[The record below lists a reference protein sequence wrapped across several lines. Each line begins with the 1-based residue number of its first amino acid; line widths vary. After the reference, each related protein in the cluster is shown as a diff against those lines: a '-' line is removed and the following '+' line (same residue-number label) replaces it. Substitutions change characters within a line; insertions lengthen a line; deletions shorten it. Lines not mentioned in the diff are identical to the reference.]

1 MTRKFKMRPLAVG
14 IMLATG
20 AISTSAEEME
30 IGMGLFEPGNMGV
43 YIAPNAGYYIFDQD
57 NNNRVDDAVFYG
69 IDLGFQFNKYFAI
82 QAGYSWLDD
91 PEINTNHVR
100 DGYPHLLVDTDGLP
114 RRMGETVDAQLYRIE
129 GILNLDYGSQVTPYL
144 ALGYTKL
151 DQEPLF
157 PKNEVVGYNPNGSP
171 IFSADE
177 DTDDMVSAGGG
188 LKIKA
193 GNFRIS
199 GDLRALHSW
208 DNEDTDYTAGMSVG
222 YLFAAAEPAPV
233 IEEPTEVEPGDSDG
247 DGVYDEDDQCPGTP
261 PGVEVDS
268 VGCPIDSDRDGVAD
282 YLDKCPGTPFGARV
296 DTDGCPIELT
306 ETITRRIDVKFETD
320 KSYVQPQFYPQIEA
334 VAQIMREYVNT
345 TVTIEG
351 HTDSVGAADYNQKL
365 SQRRADAVREV
376 LISQFGVDPNRLI
389 AIGYGETRPVAS
401 NDTPMGRQENRR
413 VEAVVTATVEKLEQN

>member
-20 AISTSAEEME
+20 VVSVQAGDT
-30 IGMGLFEPGNMGV
+30 GL

-57 NNNRVDDAVFYG
+57 NNNRVDDAVYYG

-82 QAGYSWLDD
+82 QLGYSWLDD
-91 PEINTNHVR
+91 PEINTNHIR

-114 RRMGETVDAQLYRIE
+114 GRMGETVDAQLYRLE
-129 GILNLDYGSQVTPYL
+129 GILNLDYGSPVIPYL

-151 DQEPLF
+151 EQDPIF
-157 PKNEVVGYNPNGSP
+157 PKNEVTNFPNNPP
-171 IFSADE
+171 IFSNDE
-177 DTDDMVSAGGG
+177 DKDEMVSAGGG
-188 LKIKA
+188 IKYKA

-199 GDLRALHSW
+199 GDVRALHSW

-233 IEEPTEVEPGDSDG
+233 IEEEPEALPGDADG

-268 VGCPIDSDRDGVAD
+268 VGCPLDSDRDGVPD

-296 DTDGCPIELT
+296 DSDGCPQQIE
-306 ETITRRIDVKFETD
+306 ETITRRIDVKFDTD
-320 KSYVQPQFYPQIEA
+320 KSFVQPQFYPQIEA
-334 VAQIMREYVNT
+334 VAQIMREYIRT

-376 LISQFGVDPNRLI
+376 LISQFGVDPSRLI
-389 AIGYGETRPVAS
+389 AIGYGETRPVAD
-401 NDTPMGRQENRR
+401 NGNAMGRQENRR
-413 VEAVVTATVEKLEQN
+413 VEAVVTATVETLQQTQ

>member
-1 MTRKFKMRPLAVG
+1 MTRKIKMRPLAVG

-20 AISTSAEEME
+20 TISVQAGDT
-30 IGMGLFEPGNMGV
+30 GL

-57 NNNRVDDAVFYG
+57 NNNRVDDAVYYG

-82 QAGYSWLDD
+82 QLGYSWLDD
-91 PEINTNHVR
+91 PEINTNHIR

-114 RRMGETVDAQLYRIE
+114 GRMGETVDAQLYRLE
-129 GILNLDYGSQVTPYL
+129 GILNLDYGSPVIPYL

-151 DQEPLF
+151 EQDPIF
-157 PKNEVVGYNPNGSP
+157 PKNEVTNFPNNPP
-171 IFSADE
+171 IFSNDE
-177 DTDDMVSAGGG
+177 DKDEMVSAGGG
-188 LKIKA
+188 IKYKA

-199 GDLRALHSW
+199 GDVRALHSW

-233 IEEPTEVEPGDSDG
+233 IEEEPEALPGDADG

-268 VGCPIDSDRDGVAD
+268 VGCPIDSDRDGVPD

-296 DTDGCPIELT
+296 DSDGCPQQIE
-306 ETITRRIDVKFETD
+306 ETITRRIDVKFDTD
-320 KSYVQPQFYPQIEA
+320 KSFVQPQFYPQIEA
-334 VAQIMREYVNT
+334 VAQIMREYIRT

-376 LISQFGVDPNRLI
+376 LISQFGVDPSRLI
-389 AIGYGETRPVAS
+389 AIGYGETRPVAD
-401 NDTPMGRQENRR
+401 NGNAMGRQENRR
-413 VEAVVTATVEKLEQN
+413 VEAVVTATVETLQQTQ

>member
-1 MTRKFKMRPLAVG
+1 MTRKIKMRPLAIG

-20 AISTSAEEME
+20 TISVQAGDT
-30 IGMGLFEPGNMGV
+30 GL
-43 YIAPNAGYYIFDQD
+43 YIAPNVGYYIFDQD
-57 NNNRVDDAVFYG
+57 NNNRVDDAVYYG

-82 QAGYSWLDD
+82 QAGYSMLDD
-91 PEINTNHVR
+91 PEINTDYIR

-114 RRMGETVDAQLYRIE
+114 GRMGGTVDAQLYRLE
-129 GILNLDYGSQVTPYL
+129 GILNLDYGSPVVPYL

-151 DQEPLF
+151 DQDPIF
-157 PKNEVVGYNPNGSP
+157 PKNEVTNFPNNPP
-171 IFSADE
+171 IFSGDE
-177 DTDDMVSAGGG
+177 DKDEMVSAGGG
-188 LKIKA
+188 LKYKA

-199 GDLRALHSW
+199 GDVRALHSW

-233 IEEPTEVEPGDSDG
+233 IEEPEALPGDADG

-268 VGCPIDSDRDGVAD
+268 VGCPLDSDRDGVPD

-296 DTDGCPIELT
+296 DSDGCPQQIE
-306 ETITRRIDVKFETD
+306 ETITRRIDVKFDTD
-320 KSYVQPQFYPQIEA
+320 KSFVQPQFYPQIEA
-334 VAQIMREYVNT
+334 VAQIMREYIRT

-376 LISQFGVDPNRLI
+376 LISQFGVDPSRLI
-389 AIGYGETRPVAS
+389 AIGYGETRPVAD
-401 NDTPMGRQENRR
+401 NGNAMGKQENRR
-413 VEAVVTATVEKLEQN
+413 VEAVVTATVETLQQTQ